1 MTGPMT
7 APRAMEAKTDRA
19 TAQDLSRDTT
29 LTSVVEEEDDDLT
42 EIGPTG
48 VQSAGDSV
56 EPGGV
61 ATPELP
67 ELGMENDGI
76 DSEHT
81 AMPDLEPLVTAM
93 PSIQSQEDELPE
105 SEPPE
110 YESPEQ
116 K

>member
-1 MTGPMT
+1 MHHSILELKGNRLVTGTARTTGPMT
-7 APRAMEAKTDRA
+7 APRAMEAKTDMA

-29 LTSVVEEEDDDLT
+29 LTSVVEEDDDDLI

-67 ELGMENDGI
+67 ELDKENDGI

-81 AMPDLEPLVTAM
+81 AMPDLEPLW
-93 PSIQSQEDELPE
+93 
-105 SEPPE
+105 
-110 YESPEQ
+110 
-116 K
+116 